1 MPTIVIPPLMRTLT
15 DGESRV
21 WVPGRTVRE
30 ALLALEARFPG
41 VYARLCAD
49 AGEGEDHRLAPDL
62 AVVVDGQLSRRGL
75 RHPLEDEAEV
85 RFVTAIEGG

>member
-41 VYARLCAD
+41 VHARLCVD
-49 AGEGEDHRLAPDL
+49 DPAGKNHRLAPDL
-62 AVVVDGQLSRRGL
+62 AVVVDGQLSRQGL
-75 RHPLEDEAEV
+75 RHPLADGAEV